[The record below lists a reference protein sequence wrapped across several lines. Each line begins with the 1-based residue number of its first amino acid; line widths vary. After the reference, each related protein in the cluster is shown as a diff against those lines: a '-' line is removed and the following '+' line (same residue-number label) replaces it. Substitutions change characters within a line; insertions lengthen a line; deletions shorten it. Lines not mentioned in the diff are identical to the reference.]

1 MTRAVAYYD
10 SIYLVATNEEK
21 TSSHRV
27 TPRDGQGRPGIVM
40 FTGNMPTSNP
50 GETYGTLVLTE
61 ELWQRWFGTR
71 ERIPSM
77 ATAEIAAQTL
87 VSGFASIYYGCPL
100 CCWQGKLVSEY
111 REHVHEHINRF
122 ISQFRIEIEE
132 EE

>member
-21 TSSHRV
+21 TSNHRV
-27 TPRDGQGRPGIVM
+27 TTRDGQGRPGVVM
-40 FTGNMPTSNP
+40 FSGNMPASTP

-87 VSGFASIYYGCPL
+87 VSGFASIYYGCPV
-100 CCWQGKLVSEY
+100 CCWRGKVFTEY
-111 REHVHEHINRF
+111 YDHVHEHINKQ
-122 ISQFRIEIEE
+122 ISQYRIEIEDE
-132 EE
+132 